1 MVYSAK
7 RTTGEHIQTPI
18 NDRVVA
24 TILLFSQ
31 TSQRFYY
38 FGENESMILLSAIG
52 CGYDFTERRNE
63 ITGVER
69 EEMVF
74 ATIDGKPVTA
84 QEKFFLNATCA
95 LKDIDPKEVE
105 LLLVPGGNI
114 SSIDN
119 EEVYSF
125 IRAVVGN
132 KHLVAGICNGVDELD
147 NAGILEGI
155 ESTHSV
161 KEALIVGE
169 YVITARANMYV
180 DMAIAIGKKMN
191 LFKDEADLQET
202 IDFWKLH
209 KTFG

>member
-1 MVYSAK
+1 M
-7 RTTGEHIQTPI
+7 RTAS
-18 NDRVVA
+18 R
-24 TILLFSQ
+24 
-31 TSQRFYY
+31 
-38 FGENESMILLSAIG
+38 LSKG
-52 CGYDFTERRNE
+52 G
-63 ITGVER
+63 
-69 EEMVF
+69 
-74 ATIDGKPVTA
+74 
-84 QEKFFLNATCA
+84 
-95 LKDIDPKEVE
+95 LKDVSDTAAKDT
-105 LLLVPGGNI
+105 I
-114 SSIDN
+114 SIGSGDREAERTAWGWRFIDN

-191 LFKDEADLQET
+191 LFADEEDLQET

-209 KTFG
+209 KTFS